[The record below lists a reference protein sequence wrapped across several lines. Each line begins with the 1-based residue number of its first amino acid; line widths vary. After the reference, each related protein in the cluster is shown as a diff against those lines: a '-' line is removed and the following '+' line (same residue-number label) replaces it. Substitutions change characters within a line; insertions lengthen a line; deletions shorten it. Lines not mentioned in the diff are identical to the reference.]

1 MEQKINLVRKRNSIM
16 EKIGIIGAGS
26 WGTALSLALANNGH
40 SVLIWSIVE
49 AEIDMLK
56 KNHEHLD
63 KLPGVKLP
71 DTVDF
76 TTDIE
81 KTIAYLHDVLEDTDV
96 TVDALRKIFP
106 NEIVDTLIT
115 LTHRKDESYFEYIQR
130 VSKSKLAKKV
140 KVADLL
146 HNLDITRIK
155 EPTKQDYERLEK
167 YKKAILYLT
176 TH

>member
-1 MEQKINLVRKRNSIM
+1 MFQE
-16 EKIGIIGAGS
+16 
-26 WGTALSLALANNGH
+26 LALQIAQKAHAGQ
-40 SVLIWSIVE
+40 V
-49 AEIDMLK
+49 
-56 KNHEHLD
+56 D
-63 KLPGVKLP
+63 KAGKDYILHPMTVASYM
-71 DTVDF
+71 DTD
-76 TTDIE
+76 TE
-81 KTIAYLHDVLEDTDV
+81 KAIAYLHDVLEDTDV

-167 YKKAILYLT
+167 YKKSILYLT

>member
-1 MEQKINLVRKRNSIM
+1 MFQE
-16 EKIGIIGAGS
+16 
-26 WGTALSLALANNGH
+26 LALQIAQKAH
-40 SVLIWSIVE
+40 SGQV
-49 AEIDMLK
+49 
-56 KNHEHLD
+56 D
-63 KLPGVKLP
+63 KAGKDYILHPMTVASYM
-71 DTVDF
+71 DTDV
-76 TTDIE
+76 E

>member
-1 MEQKINLVRKRNSIM
+1 MYQE
-16 EKIGIIGAGS
+16 
-26 WGTALSLALANNGH
+26 LALQIAQKAH
-40 SVLIWSIVE
+40 SGQV
-49 AEIDMLK
+49 
-56 KNHEHLD
+56 D
-63 KLPGVKLP
+63 KAGKDYILHPTTVASYM
-71 DTVDF
+71 DTDV
-76 TTDIE
+76 E

-96 TVDALRKIFP
+96 TVDALRNIFP

>member
-1 MEQKINLVRKRNSIM
+1 MFQE
-16 EKIGIIGAGS
+16 
-26 WGTALSLALANNGH
+26 LALQIAQKAHAGQ
-40 SVLIWSIVE
+40 V
-49 AEIDMLK
+49 
-56 KNHEHLD
+56 D
-63 KLPGVKLP
+63 KAGKDYILHPMTVASYM
-71 DTVDF
+71 DTD
-76 TTDIE
+76 TE

-96 TVDALRKIFP
+96 TVDALRKVFP

-167 YKKAILYLT
+167 YKKSILYLT

>member
-1 MEQKINLVRKRNSIM
+1 MYQE
-16 EKIGIIGAGS
+16 
-26 WGTALSLALANNGH
+26 LALQITQKAHAGQ
-40 SVLIWSIVE
+40 V
-49 AEIDMLK
+49 
-56 KNHEHLD
+56 D
-63 KLPGVKLP
+63 KAGKDYILHPMTVASYM
-71 DTVDF
+71 DTD
-76 TTDIE
+76 TE
-81 KTIAYLHDVLEDTDV
+81 KAIAYLHDVLEDTDV
-96 TVDALRKIFP
+96 TVDALREIFP

-130 VSKSKLAKKV
+130 VSTSKLAKKI

>member
-1 MEQKINLVRKRNSIM
+1 MYQE
-16 EKIGIIGAGS
+16 
-26 WGTALSLALANNGH
+26 LALQIA
-40 SVLIWSIVE
+40 
-49 AEIDMLK
+49 K
-56 KNHEHLD
+56 KAHAGQVD
-63 KLPGVKLP
+63 KAGKDYILHPMTVASYM
-71 DTVDF
+71 DTD
-76 TTDIE
+76 TE

-115 LTHRKDESYFEYIQR
+115 LTHKKDESYFEYIQR

-167 YKKAILYLT
+167 YKKQNCKT
-176 TH
+176 KSH

>member
-1 MEQKINLVRKRNSIM
+1 MFQE
-16 EKIGIIGAGS
+16 
-26 WGTALSLALANNGH
+26 LALQIAQKAHAGQ
-40 SVLIWSIVE
+40 V
-49 AEIDMLK
+49 
-56 KNHEHLD
+56 D
-63 KLPGVKLP
+63 KAGKDYILHPMTVASYM
-71 DTVDF
+71 DTD
-76 TTDIE
+76 TE

-167 YKKAILYLT
+167 YKKSILYLT

>member
-1 MEQKINLVRKRNSIM
+1 MYQE
-16 EKIGIIGAGS
+16 
-26 WGTALSLALANNGH
+26 LALQIAQKAHAGQ
-40 SVLIWSIVE
+40 V
-49 AEIDMLK
+49 
-56 KNHEHLD
+56 D
-63 KLPGVKLP
+63 KAGKDYILHPM
-71 DTVDF
+71 TVASYMD
-76 TTDIE
+76 TDIE

-106 NEIVDTLIT
+106 NEIVDTLII

-130 VSKSKLAKKV
+130 VSTSKLAKKV

>member
-1 MEQKINLVRKRNSIM
+1 MYQE
-16 EKIGIIGAGS
+16 
-26 WGTALSLALANNGH
+26 LALQIAQKAHVGQ
-40 SVLIWSIVE
+40 V
-49 AEIDMLK
+49 
-56 KNHEHLD
+56 D
-63 KLPGVKLP
+63 KAGKDYILHPMTVASYM
-71 DTVDF
+71 DTDV
-76 TTDIE
+76 E
-81 KTIAYLHDVLEDTDV
+81 KTIAYLHDVLEDTSV
-96 TVDALRKIFP
+96 TVDELRNHFS
-106 NEIVDTLIT
+106 NEIVDTVIT

>member
-1 MEQKINLVRKRNSIM
+1 MFKE
-16 EKIGIIGAGS
+16 
-26 WGTALSLALANNGH
+26 LALQIAQKAHAGQ
-40 SVLIWSIVE
+40 V
-49 AEIDMLK
+49 
-56 KNHEHLD
+56 D
-63 KLPGVKLP
+63 KAGKDYILHPMTVASYM
-71 DTVDF
+71 DTD
-76 TTDIE
+76 TE
-81 KTIAYLHDVLEDTDV
+81 KAIAYLHDVLEDTDV
-96 TVDALRKIFP
+96 TVDALREIFP

>member
-1 MEQKINLVRKRNSIM
+1 MYQE
-16 EKIGIIGAGS
+16 
-26 WGTALSLALANNGH
+26 LALQIAQKAHAGQ
-40 SVLIWSIVE
+40 V
-49 AEIDMLK
+49 
-56 KNHEHLD
+56 D
-63 KLPGVKLP
+63 KAGKDYILHPM
-71 DTVDF
+71 TVASYMD
-76 TTDIE
+76 TDIE
-81 KTIAYLHDVLEDTDV
+81 KAIAYLHDVLEDTDV
-96 TVDALRKIFP
+96 TVDALREIFP

>member
-1 MEQKINLVRKRNSIM
+1 MYQE
-16 EKIGIIGAGS
+16 
-26 WGTALSLALANNGH
+26 LALQIAQKAHAGQ
-40 SVLIWSIVE
+40 V
-49 AEIDMLK
+49 
-56 KNHEHLD
+56 D
-63 KLPGVKLP
+63 KAGKDYILHPMTVASYM
-71 DTVDF
+71 DTD
-76 TTDIE
+76 TE

>member
-1 MEQKINLVRKRNSIM
+1 MFQE
-16 EKIGIIGAGS
+16 
-26 WGTALSLALANNGH
+26 LALQIAQKAHAGQ
-40 SVLIWSIVE
+40 V
-49 AEIDMLK
+49 
-56 KNHEHLD
+56 D
-63 KLPGVKLP
+63 KAGKDYILHPM
-71 DTVDF
+71 TVASYMD
-76 TTDIE
+76 TDIE

-167 YKKAILYLT
+167 YKKSILYLT

>member
-1 MEQKINLVRKRNSIM
+1 MYQE
-16 EKIGIIGAGS
+16 
-26 WGTALSLALANNGH
+26 LALQIAQKAHAGQ
-40 SVLIWSIVE
+40 V
-49 AEIDMLK
+49 
-56 KNHEHLD
+56 D
-63 KLPGVKLP
+63 KAGKDYILHPMTVASYM
-71 DTVDF
+71 DTD
-76 TTDIE
+76 TE
-81 KTIAYLHDVLEDTDV
+81 KAIAYLHDVLEDTDV
-96 TVDALRKIFP
+96 TVDELKTIFP
-106 NEIVDTLIT
+106 NEIVDTLII

>member
-1 MEQKINLVRKRNSIM
+1 MYQE
-16 EKIGIIGAGS
+16 
-26 WGTALSLALANNGH
+26 LALQIA
-40 SVLIWSIVE
+40 
-49 AEIDMLK
+49 K
-56 KNHEHLD
+56 KAHAGQVD
-63 KLPGVKLP
+63 KAGKDYILHPMTVASYM
-71 DTVDF
+71 DTDV
-76 TTDIE
+76 E

-115 LTHRKDESYFEYIQR
+115 LTHKKDESYFEYIQR

-155 EPTKQDYERLEK
+155 EPTKQDYES
-167 YKKAILYLT
+167 
-176 TH
+176 

>member
-1 MEQKINLVRKRNSIM
+1 MFKE
-16 EKIGIIGAGS
+16 
-26 WGTALSLALANNGH
+26 LALQIAQKAHAGQ
-40 SVLIWSIVE
+40 V
-49 AEIDMLK
+49 
-56 KNHEHLD
+56 D
-63 KLPGVKLP
+63 KAGKDYILHPM
-71 DTVDF
+71 TVASYMD
-76 TTDIE
+76 TDIE
-81 KTIAYLHDVLEDTDV
+81 KTIAYLHDVLEDSDV

-130 VSKSKLAKKV
+130 VSKSKLAKMV

>member
-1 MEQKINLVRKRNSIM
+1 MK
-16 EKIGIIGAGS
+16 
-26 WGTALSLALANNGH
+26 
-40 SVLIWSIVE
+40 
-49 AEIDMLK
+49 
-56 KNHEHLD
+56 
-63 KLPGVKLP
+63 
-71 DTVDF
+71 
-76 TTDIE
+76 

>member
-1 MEQKINLVRKRNSIM
+1 MYQE
-16 EKIGIIGAGS
+16 
-26 WGTALSLALANNGH
+26 LALQIAQKAHAGQ
-40 SVLIWSIVE
+40 V
-49 AEIDMLK
+49 
-56 KNHEHLD
+56 D
-63 KLPGVKLP
+63 KAGKDYILHPMTVASYM
-71 DTVDF
+71 DTD
-76 TTDIE
+76 TE
-81 KTIAYLHDVLEDTDV
+81 KAIAYLHDVLEDTDV
-96 TVDALRKIFP
+96 TVDALREIFP

>member
-1 MEQKINLVRKRNSIM
+1 MYQE
-16 EKIGIIGAGS
+16 
-26 WGTALSLALANNGH
+26 LALQIAQKAHAGQ
-40 SVLIWSIVE
+40 V
-49 AEIDMLK
+49 
-56 KNHEHLD
+56 D
-63 KLPGVKLP
+63 KAGKDYILHPMTVASYM
-71 DTVDF
+71 DTDV
-76 TTDIE
+76 E

-96 TVDALRKIFP
+96 TVDALREIFP

>member
-1 MEQKINLVRKRNSIM
+1 MFKE
-16 EKIGIIGAGS
+16 
-26 WGTALSLALANNGH
+26 LALQIAQKAHAGQ
-40 SVLIWSIVE
+40 V
-49 AEIDMLK
+49 
-56 KNHEHLD
+56 D
-63 KLPGVKLP
+63 KAGKDYILHPM
-71 DTVDF
+71 TVASYMD
-76 TTDIE
+76 TDIE

-96 TVDALRKIFP
+96 TVDALREIFP

-130 VSKSKLAKKV
+130 VSTSKLAKKI

>member
-1 MEQKINLVRKRNSIM
+1 MFKE
-16 EKIGIIGAGS
+16 
-26 WGTALSLALANNGH
+26 LALQIAQKAHAGQ
-40 SVLIWSIVE
+40 V
-49 AEIDMLK
+49 
-56 KNHEHLD
+56 D
-63 KLPGVKLP
+63 KAGKDYILHPM
-71 DTVDF
+71 TVASYMD
-76 TTDIE
+76 TDIE

-115 LTHRKDESYFEYIQR
+115 LTHRKDESYFEYISR
-130 VSKSKLAKKV
+130 VSTSKLAKKM

-155 EPTKQDYERLEK
+155 EPTKQDYQRLEK

>member
-1 MEQKINLVRKRNSIM
+1 MYQE
-16 EKIGIIGAGS
+16 
-26 WGTALSLALANNGH
+26 LALQIAQKAHAGQ
-40 SVLIWSIVE
+40 V
-49 AEIDMLK
+49 
-56 KNHEHLD
+56 D
-63 KLPGVKLP
+63 KAGKDYILPP
-71 DTVDF
+71 MTVASYMD
-76 TTDIE
+76 TDIE

-167 YKKAILYLT
+167 YKKSILYLT

>member
-1 MEQKINLVRKRNSIM
+1 MFQE
-16 EKIGIIGAGS
+16 
-26 WGTALSLALANNGH
+26 LALQIA
-40 SVLIWSIVE
+40 
-49 AEIDMLK
+49 K
-56 KNHEHLD
+56 KAHAGQVD
-63 KLPGVKLP
+63 KAGKDYILHPMTVASYM
-71 DTVDF
+71 DTD
-76 TTDIE
+76 TE
-81 KTIAYLHDVLEDTDV
+81 KAIAYLHDVLEDTDV

-167 YKKAILYLT
+167 YKKAIIYLT

>member
-1 MEQKINLVRKRNSIM
+1 MFQE
-16 EKIGIIGAGS
+16 
-26 WGTALSLALANNGH
+26 LALQIAQKAHAGQ
-40 SVLIWSIVE
+40 V
-49 AEIDMLK
+49 
-56 KNHEHLD
+56 D
-63 KLPGVKLP
+63 KAGKDYILHPMTVASYM
-71 DTVDF
+71 DTD
-76 TTDIE
+76 TE
-81 KTIAYLHDVLEDTDV
+81 KAIAYLHDVLEDTDV
-96 TVDALRKIFP
+96 TVDALREIFP